1 MAEAL
6 NKRKPP
12 PRPLKRSSL
21 SGNQVLLVDDGLPHE
36 SYQSSEP
43 DMIRNLDN
51 VVQVSDPRRQAMGPI
66 LQPKHDMTEL
76 IKADDTPLE
85 AIHSKHGAEGSTHA
99 KTVSESVKEDIP
111 SFDHNRPRSRSDT
124 SKDGEI
130 LDSTPLAVESPK
142 LPSSQAVEGQDV
154 DKGSIEG
161 QPVADKDGEALD
173 RDYDVPRDD
182 NLREKLMNAVDLIL
196 GVDSRLRSVEE
207 RFDGGT
213 HHGKQPEVEETSE
226 RQPCIPQLRRV
237 DWYNFK
243 NKWIEERKHAIEVL
257 RGPAKHYQDRNRETK
272 RVEKLK
278 KAGNN
283 PARSLS
289 EVGYDISPPQDA
301 PERIRINSVPILA
314 VNEDLDPITYR
325 NELNPTL
332 PTTMLRPYMRLIRME
347 DMLMNHLSDLETKWA
362 VAESEESKRKA
373 DSTFDITND
382 ERAAP
387 KTPQLAKE
395 DSIHSLPASAL
406 SLSPNTKESAQN
418 EKDKQDHSTFTTS
431 DPLTDSIE
439 ALRDLRCLKQFF
451 ELYIHPTV
459 DRFRSKAARK
469 VRFADLWYLFPY
481 GEEIF
486 LASALGAEARSSFT
500 QTAESGAY
508 QSVFRVYD
516 HSGGRLRLSNPD
528 DDEDESNNNFQ
539 TPSAGPGRI
548 ESFNMICYHID
559 WDSKSHSPV
568 SYRIQIKPFEGE
580 HDITSLDV
588 YPTEYHK
595 DFEPIRQQLLTRGRK
610 FLELTKPTHMRYRG
624 RTYDSHPCG
633 YNSGDPLSATSFVE
647 SEIMVDFE
655 QSPRGWQPNFGL
667 EEYLTYA
674 SENVDD
680 WPIAFWK
687 DKEHNLDPIL
697 FAEFVFAEPLDTK
710 WLRERAREQNSF
722 LRDWNLYQAGHR
734 TEPIQTLESDDDLV
748 LLPSRVMGYSYRDR
762 TFNAFNID
770 RLEPVTAKSEGFDGL
785 ALPKGHQMMV
795 EALVKE
801 HFIKKEAYE
810 KHGRSAPGMDMI
822 SGKGR
827 GLIMLLHGY
836 PGVGKTSTAE
846 CVAQSTGRPLFSI
859 TCGDLGLDPVQ
870 VETSLND
877 KFRLAAKWNCV
888 LLLDEADVFLARRES
903 RDKDSLE
910 RNALVSV
917 FLRVL
922 EYYEGILILTTN
934 RVGTFDDAFKSR
946 IHVSLHYPPLK
957 KAQTIKI
964 WEKNLIRL
972 KKIEEARA
980 EMTGNQRLVVQDR
993 EILAYAAQHY
1003 MEHKESAV
1011 GLWNGRQIR
1020 NAFQTAAALAYHNAD
1035 ENIPILSPQLF
1046 RDVAKTTDEFD
1057 QYVFDL
1063 NGQKDEAQRA
1073 YDRMERVD
1081 NLRKETDKRSR
1092 GTHLTRAPMTP
1103 VPDPRDRFFSD
1114 NGRQNVRI
1122 KLEDSGYK
1130 SREGLVNMTSE
1141 HAVLTS
1147 SASSSQVLT
1156 DTARMTESVYT
1167 SSGAAMHASS
1177 PNIASRTTRVPMKND
1192 GQRYNEMND
1201 TENEEDEDEDEDE

>member
-43 DMIRNLDN
+43 EMIQNLDN
-51 VVQVSDPRRQAMGPI
+51 VVQ

-76 IKADDTPLE
+76 SKADDTPLE

-124 SKDGEI
+124 SKNGKI
-130 LDSTPLAVESPK
+130 LDSTPLAVESPG

-196 GVDSRLRSVEE
+196 GVNSRLRSVEE

-213 HHGKQPEVEETSE
+213 HHGKQPEVGKTSE
-226 RQPCIPQLRRV
+226 RQPCIPQLRRI

-314 VNEDLDPITYR
+314 VIEDLDPITYR
-325 NELNPTL
+325 LELNPTL

-362 VAESEESKRKA
+362 VAESEELKRKA

-418 EKDKQDHSTFTTS
+418 EKDKQDHSTFATS

-459 DRFRSKAARK
+459 DRFRSKTARK

-580 HDITSLDV
+580 RDITSLDV
-588 YPTEYHK
+588 YPTKYHK

-655 QSPRGWQPNFGL
+655 QSPR
-667 EEYLTYA
+667 
-674 SENVDD
+674 
-680 WPIAFWK
+680 
-687 DKEHNLDPIL
+687 
-697 FAEFVFAEPLDTK
+697 
-710 WLRERAREQNSF
+710 
-722 LRDWNLYQAGHR
+722 
-734 TEPIQTLESDDDLV
+734 EPIQTLESDDDLV

-1092 GTHLTRAPMTP
+1092 AMTP

-1192 GQRYNEMND
+1192 GQLYNEMND